1 MTSMQ
6 EIQGELKEDGN
17 ELVGVISGYKL
28 MERPH
33 ERGTSTF
40 LSEELF
46 KQILSRYYK
55 THSRK

>member
-1 MTSMQ
+1 MQ